1 MSQIHFNSKKK
12 LNWGQSDDKKQEL
25 LSNISDKESFKE
37 EPKREDFQSRA
48 SDKDDIK
55 EDPKSED
62 FDEDDSNKNH
72 NNILS
77 VSSYSKNDPTNKN
90 KKKGTFYS
98 NLNDMQNK
106 NFINFPHDVHDDG
119 DQIQR
124 KNKAEIQN
132 INEDIN
138 IEKGNNEGRNNIN
151 STKSNTTALF
161 VTYKK
166 TDDDKDIPFKKEECK
181 KTLRVRIINESLH
194 KLNNYIKKSTNLPRR
209 LKNKINKV
217 TTKLIS
223 KVSNRYNKKFWKMR
237 FRRILSF
244 GKNRIT
250 KKDNAYNNYV
260 NIINII
266 RYIKEYKAKN
276 NKLPQD
282 LLRIKKLLYMRPENL
297 IKMYSKSKKFN
308 SFRKEEIFLRYQKGL
323 LNEVDKIDI
332 STEKGLINLL
342 KPFEDNK
349 SKSMAKKQK
358 KKSPAIYRKCL
369 HSKHK

>member
-1 MSQIHFNSKKK
+1 MSNPMEINDSFRQNDSSTSNNHLELPNTLYNTNSSKQSQYCNSQNQNNTQEYESNSFQFEKK
-12 LNWGQSDDKKQEL
+12 LNLSQSEYKKQEL

-37 EPKREDFQSRA
+37 EPKREDLQSRA
-48 SDKDDIK
+48 FDKDDIK
-55 EDPKSED
+55 EDPKSEA

-77 VSSYSKNDPTNKN
+77 VSSYSKDDPINKN
-90 KKKGTFYS
+90 NKKGTFYS
-98 NLNDMQNK
+98 NLNDMRNK
-106 NFINFPHDVHDDG
+106 NFINFPCYAHDDG
-119 DQIQR
+119 DQIQL

-151 STKSNTTALF
+151 STKPNTTAPF

-194 KLNNYIKKSTNLPRR
+194 KLNNLPRR

-237 FRRILSF
+237 FKRILSF

-260 NIINII
+260 NIKNII
-266 RYIKEYKAKN
+266 RYIKEYMAKN

-297 IKMYSKSKKFN
+297 IKMYSKSKKF
-308 SFRKEEIFLRYQKGL
+308 SFFLKRRNFFEI
-323 LNEVDKIDI
+323 
-332 STEKGLINLL
+332 
-342 KPFEDNK
+342 
-349 SKSMAKKQK
+349 SKRTIK
-358 KKSPAIYRKCL
+358 
-369 HSKHK
+369 